1 MRELTGA
8 LARDWEPVEIWRD
21 VGDGTDGFG
30 NAESSWSEVGSTVAR
45 RSYPNRN
52 TTVQEQAGSLD
63 RNRPVFFFPAGNA
76 PLSGE
81 RIKFR
86 GDYYEVEAPTAYE
99 THVSMMADEIT
110 DFTP

>member
-8 LARDWEPVEIWRD
+8 MAREWEPVPIYRD
-21 VGDGTDGFG
+21 TGTGTDGFG
-30 NAESSWSEVGSTVAR
+30 QSQSAWTQEGSTVTR

-52 TTVQEQAGSLD
+52 TTVQEQAGALN

-76 PLSGE
+76 PRAGD

-99 THVSMMADEIT
+99 THVSMMADKIT
-110 DFTP
+110 GFAP

>member
-8 LARDWEPVEIWRD
+8 MARDWEPVEIYRD
-21 VGDGTDGFG
+21 TGTTTDSF
-30 NAESSWSEVGSTVAR
+30 NQDEPAWTQEGSTLCR

-76 PLSGE
+76 PRSGD

-110 DFTP
+110 DFSP